1 MSITHLFDYQQ
12 PTTAGATILGLSLI
26 LAASVGGYSA
36 YKIKVADDMITV
48 TGSAKRAVTAD
59 MGKWS
64 IVLEARSGVGEQQA
78 ALDRL
83 ETGIGQISSYLEKQ
97 GISDMEAP
105 VASVNPTFYYPQN
118 SEPVMSGYTATRE
131 IVVRSADID
140 RLALLA
146 NNLTPLAGTGYT
158 VSTRALELTYSK
170 LSELRVELLSDA
182 ISDARARADA
192 VAMETGRTVHVLRSA
207 SSGVVQ
213 VLPLGGVDVSDYG
226 SYDTQSK
233 EKEVM
238 VTVRAEFS
246 LE

>member
-1 MSITHLFDYQQ
+1 
-12 PTTAGATILGLSLI
+12 
-26 LAASVGGYSA
+26 
-36 YKIKVADDMITV
+36 
-48 TGSAKRAVTAD
+48 